1 MFCISIVLS
10 ASVGCI
16 KVNTDQYVSDLETVQ
31 GIDAKYG
38 KTIHRGITS
47 GGGRDGITPGCRE
60 RWELLAE
67 DEMQVDQDVKRKRKG
82 KSATAMMIL
91 ADFSDDMLR
100 AAQQHDRNKSDTV

>member
-1 MFCISIVLS
+1 M
-10 ASVGCI
+10 
-16 KVNTDQYVSDLETVQ
+16 
-31 GIDAKYG
+31 
-38 KTIHRGITS
+38 
-47 GGGRDGITPGCRE
+47 
-60 RWELLAE
+60 ELLAE